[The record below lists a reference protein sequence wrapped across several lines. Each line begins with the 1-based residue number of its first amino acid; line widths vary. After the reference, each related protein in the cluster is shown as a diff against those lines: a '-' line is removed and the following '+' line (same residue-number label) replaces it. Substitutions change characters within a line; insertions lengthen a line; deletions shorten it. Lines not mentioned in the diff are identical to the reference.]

1 MLHKSSAAEVSPL
14 RRCDFFSGNTIRAAQ
29 AHTSICRLFTV
40 NYLLNAP

>member
-14 RRCDFFSGNTIRAAQ
+14 RRCDFFSGNTIRAL